1 MSFWLKRALA
11 RATSRPSPDRIPLST
26 PRVFGR
32 DYYSA
37 TLGAP
42 DESWSILFSRLDGN
56 TVYGRRLEGDSYS
69 DEVVG
74 QPLSGFSDATV
85 EFRYYLRQYEFVSRS
100 AFRFEIASLTR
111 LYRAKASFE
120 DFRQHLYNR
129 KSLVLQDRHKLLR
142 DLVEKT
148 VEDRDASFSAVTLVS
163 EIYGRMVV
171 NHPLFLSRV
180 NHYRLLLD
188 SLAAEGLLTQANLSY
203 RLEPRA
209 LTALNA
215 YDDEERRHTDS
226 AKTQRRM
233 MWLALFSGVA
243 AAAQAE
249 STLTKWWSSIS
260 SWLQSLL

>member
-1 MSFWLKRALA
+1 
-11 RATSRPSPDRIPLST
+11 
-26 PRVFGR
+26 
-32 DYYSA
+32 
-37 TLGAP
+37 
-42 DESWSILFSRLDGN
+42 LFSRLDAN

-74 QPLSGFSDATV
+74 QSLSGFADATV

-100 AFRFEIASLTR
+100 ALRFELASLLR
-111 LYRAKASFE
+111 LYRGMASFE
-120 DFRQHLYNR
+120 DFRQRLYNH
-129 KSLVLQDRHKLLR
+129 KSLLLQDRHKLLR
-142 DLVEKT
+142 ALVERT
-148 VEDRDASFSAVTLVS
+148 IEDRDASFSAVTLVA
-163 EIYGRMVV
+163 EIYGHMVV
-171 NHPLFLSRV
+171 NHPLFQSRV

-188 SLAAEGLLTQANLSY
+188 SLAAEGLLAQTNLAY
-203 RLEPRA
+203 QLEPRA

-233 MWLALFSGVA
+233 MWLALFSGIA

-249 STLTKWWSSIS
+249 STLMKWWGSIS